1 MNDFAAAP
9 ACIPNDCQPY
19 IDVITSNRGKRK
31 NGRYRRA
38 VSRKYRQF
46 AMEYKANNQGEIGVQ
61 YGSEIPTLV
70 PSNGSMAAATNISMS
85 DGVMLI
91 RIGGLV
97 IALRCSSEVT
107 VVNLDP

>member
-1 MNDFAAAP
+1 MILPLHQHVF
-9 ACIPNDCQPY
+9 QMPY